1 MVQSSQMCDIKV
13 SKKSNM
19 AAGKQAQTGSTY
31 HYLRTLK
38 YIWSPFRKNVSP
50 RINEEYVKSATNY
63 SAAKKVL
70 LLKT

>member
-1 MVQSSQMCDIKV
+1 
-13 SKKSNM
+13 M

-38 YIWSPFRKNVSP
+38 DIWSPFRKNVRP